1 MSKSKTEGD
10 SSSYPVIRNGQ
21 LVRKKHIAHAEDSV
35 IEPRFAAARFKD
47 SIFLNSGRA
56 IAG

>member
-1 MSKSKTEGD
+1 
-10 SSSYPVIRNGQ
+10 
-21 LVRKKHIAHAEDSV
+21 VRKKHIAHAEDSV

-47 SIFLNSGRA
+47 SIFPNSGRA